1 MSEYDCS
8 QSQHNQSE
16 ADKQGPLDN
25 SAQKAR
31 SASVGGRNSSQGRE
45 EVNAAGSA
53 VMSER
58 NEDFECLSQHGISAE
73 TFNLIQTKE
82 RFEDQAK
89 QRNIEVLEKATYKR
103 ELQEHLKVAEAMR
116 CIILERQSKVLPL
129 LELIE
134 LLQERIFGQFIESV
148 EMKRVIASICRILP
162 NWCRLI

>member
-1 MSEYDCS
+1 
-8 QSQHNQSE
+8 
-16 ADKQGPLDN
+16 
-25 SAQKAR
+25 
-31 SASVGGRNSSQGRE
+31 
-45 EVNAAGSA
+45 
-53 VMSER
+53 MSER